1 MYEIMNDMAEMFIRV
16 LKMIIKVICYIMAV
30 ALLIVLFVTIPLW
43 IMPFLLYKGSR
54 NSRKGTEVRKGEVD

>member
-1 MYEIMNDMAEMFIRV
+1 MYEIMNDMAELFIRV

-43 IMPFLLYKGSR
+43 IMPFLLYKRSRGSR
-54 NSRKGTEVRKGEVD
+54 KSVEVRKGETA